1 MRAITNRFN
10 FLFRSTKGLILVAI
24 ASISLATAF
33 FGMLS
38 GPMEEFG
45 IKAWMVQHMGLSLL
59 PQEREGRIVILYH
72 TLAMAV
78 VAIETY
84 LITSLVEMK
93 KSQQVSINATITVG
107 YLTSFIF
114 GLWFAYFGHNYVFH
128 GLFIAGQSVVF
139 FAGLML
145 TAALW
150 PWNKDYLTQDP
161 NRSRTKGSV
170 DLERVAFF
178 LMAVATL
185 GSAVFG
191 AVAGSMF
198 GNGFESFLAEDIVRE
213 PYKTPLELAV
223 IGHLHIMLTLI
234 AVALTLILS
243 RAYDFKGR
251 LHKIAMPL
259 MIIGTFIITLGVWA
273 VVPFEAVA
281 HIIINVGSFP
291 VLIAS
296 LLLVYYGWRQNA
308 NRRLEEQGITQANL
322 RLRLRALLHDPLRFG
337 TLWQMVYMNFVVT
350 AVGIF
355 MAIKLDK
362 IIRTWPAREE
372 RVALTGHWHV
382 LAGII
387 ATILLLYYADMIGL
401 KGRVRQWFGWIV
413 ILFSDLAFGAVA
425 VFETKRLFVDELT
438 QQPLVDTVML
448 LTDIGLAAVLT
459 VLGILMFWRLWDLFR
474 SKGRWAG
481 ELDES
486 PPADTASLA
495 DGLSKEVLL

>member
-1 MRAITNRFN
+1 MRFVVSRFN
-10 FLFRSTKGLILVAI
+10 FLFSSTRGLILVAI

-45 IKAWMVQHMGLSLL
+45 VKSWLVQNVGLSLL

-84 LITSLVEMK
+84 LITSLVAMK
-93 KSQQVSINATITVG
+93 KSQQANVNATITIG
-107 YLTSFIF
+107 YLTSLVF
-114 GLWFAYFGHNYVFH
+114 GLWFAYFGHNFVFH
-128 GLFIAGQSVVF
+128 GLFIAGQSLVF
-139 FAGLML
+139 LAGLQL

-150 PWNKDYLTQDP
+150 PWRKDVHI
-161 NRSRTKGSV
+161 SGSEYSKTRGGV

-185 GSAVFG
+185 GSAMFG

-213 PYKTPLELAV
+213 PHKTPLELAV

-251 LHKIAMPL
+251 LHKVAMPL
-259 MIIGTFIITLGVWA
+259 MIIGTFIITMGVWA
-273 VVPFEAVA
+273 VVPFEAIA
-281 HIIINVGSFP
+281 HIIINVGSLP
-291 VLIAS
+291 VLAAS
-296 LLLVYYGWRQNA
+296 LLLVYYGWQQNTA
-308 NRRLEEQGITQANL
+308 RRLAEQQL
-322 RLRLRALLHDPLRFG
+322 SQPSLWQRLAALLHDPLRFG

-387 ATILLLYYADMIGL
+387 ATILLLHYADISGL
-401 KGRVRQWFGWIV
+401 KGRLRQIFGWVV

-425 VFETKRLFVDELT
+425 LLETKRLFVDELN
-438 QQPLVDTVML
+438 QQPLVDTVIL
-448 LTDIGLAAVLT
+448 LADIGLASVLT
-459 VLGILMFWRLWDLFR
+459 ALGILMVWRLIDLFKAR
-474 SKGRWAG
+474 GRWKQELSEDRAAAAG
-481 ELDES
+481 S
-486 PPADTASLA
+486 SLPE
-495 DGLSKEVLL
+495 EVHL